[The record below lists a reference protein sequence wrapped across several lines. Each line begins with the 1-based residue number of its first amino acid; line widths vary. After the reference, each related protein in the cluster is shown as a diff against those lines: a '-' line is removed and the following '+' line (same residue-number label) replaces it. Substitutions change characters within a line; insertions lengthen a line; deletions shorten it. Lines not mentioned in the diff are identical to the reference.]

1 MDSSKMGSSDK
12 LLLAALHLIAEK
24 GYNGVT
30 TLEIAT
36 AAGLSEKTLFRHFG
50 TKQKLLEAAFDRY
63 HYAEEMKKLFAEKL
77 VWDLEK
83 DLLLVSTTYHEI
95 MNRNRKMIQISLKED
110 EGQLPGFRDRTQKHP
125 QQLLE
130 ILTHYFTEMAA
141 KGKIIATNPE
151 MHAFTFIIMHFG
163 AFMNDLDSQKSY
175 PGITLAPFVQESIQ
189 LFARAL
195 RP

>member
-1 MDSSKMGSSDK
+1 MDDSSSSKLGSSDK

-77 VWDLEK
+77 VWDLERIFF
-83 DLLLVSTTYHEI
+83 S
-95 MNRNRKMIQISLKED
+95 
-110 EGQLPGFRDRTQKHP
+110 
-125 QQLLE
+125 
-130 ILTHYFTEMAA
+130 
-141 KGKIIATNPE
+141 
-151 MHAFTFIIMHFG
+151 
-163 AFMNDLDSQKSY
+163 
-175 PGITLAPFVQESIQ
+175 
-189 LFARAL
+189 FARPTMRL
-195 RP
+195 